1 MLKQQFNEV
10 KKLLIVSLAVFF
22 VATLTITTASA
33 ATGNVITY
41 TELQKSS
48 TNSQATTGSVVEVT
62 QLGQINAALEKG
74 PVLLKFGADWC
85 ESCNEMKPILQ
96 ALATEYKGK
105 ATIMS
110 VDIDKS
116 PELASYFGAGDVIP
130 DSTVIVM
137 NSKYSYM
144 QENGEV
150 TKDRSTARIIG
161 LTDKQELENVL
172 DLALSSTNAQNTDD
186 ENTLDEEDTDVQ
198 NTNDENTLDEE
209 DTDVQN
215 TDDENT
221 LDEEDTDV
229 QNTDEDTNVLV
240 AQFTSAVTK
249 GSSPLCVKFTDTS
262 TGEPTKWKWDLGDGT
277 TSSKQNP
284 KHEYSKAGSYTVKLT
299 VTNNEGSDTV
309 ARTNYIVVTK
319 PAAVSSNTD
328 EDNVEYVDEDNVQY
342 IDEDNIQYIYEDTN
356 ALVAQFT
363 SDVTKGSGPLC
374 VKFTDTSTGEPTKWK
389 WDFGDGTTSSKQNPK
404 HEYSKA
410 GSYTVKLTV
419 TNDEGSDTVTRTSY
433 VVVTKKNCNCRWK

>member
-22 VATLTITTASA
+22 VATLTIITASA

-62 QLGQINAALEKG
+62 QLEQINAALEKG

-96 ALATEYKGK
+96 TLATEYKGK

-144 QENGEV
+144 QENGKV

-161 LTDKQELENVL
+161 LTEKQELENVL
-172 DLALSSTNAQNTDD
+172 DLALSYTNAQSTDE
-186 ENTLDEEDTDVQ
+186 ENTVDEEDTDVQ
-198 NTNDENTLDEE
+198 NTSEENTVDEE

-215 TDDENT
+215 TDEENT
-221 LDEEDTDV
+221 VDEEDTDV

-262 TGEPTKWKWDLGDGT
+262 TGEPTKWKWDFGDGT

-284 KHEYSKAGSYTVKLT
+284 KHEYSKTGSYTVKLT
-299 VTNNEGSDTV
+299 VTNDEGSDTV
-309 ARTNYIVVTK
+309 TRTSYIVVTK
-319 PAAVSSNTD
+319 PTAVSSNTD
-328 EDNVEYVDEDNVQY
+328 EDNVEYVDEDSVQY

-363 SDVTKGSGPLC
+363 SDVTKGSGPFC

-389 WDFGDGTTSSKQNPK
+389 WNFGDGTTSTKQNPK

-419 TNDEGSDTVTRTSY
+419 TNDEGSDTVARTSY
-433 VVVTKKNCNCRWK
+433 IVVTKKNCNCGRK

>member
-10 KKLLIVSLAVFF
+10 KKLLVVSLAVFF

-144 QENGEV
+144 QENGKV
-150 TKDRSTARIIG
+150 TNDRSTARIIG
-161 LTDKQELENVL
+161 LTEKQELENVL

-186 ENTLDEEDTDVQ
+186 ENTVDEEDTDVQ
-198 NTNDENTLDEE
+198 NTSEENTVDEE

-215 TDDENT
+215 TDEENT
-221 LDEEDTDV
+221 VDEEDTDV

-240 AQFTSAVTK
+240 AQFTSDVTK
-249 GSSPLCVKFTDTS
+249 GSGPLCVKFTDTS
-262 TGEPTKWKWDLGDGT
+262 AGEPTKWKWDLGDGT

-299 VTNNEGSDTV
+299 VTNDEGSDTV
-309 ARTNYIVVTK
+309 TRTNYIVVTK
-319 PAAVSSNTD
+319 PTAVSSNTD
-328 EDNVEYVDEDNVQY
+328 DDNVEYVDEDSVQY

-374 VKFTDTSTGEPTKWK
+374 VKFTDISTGEPTKWK
-389 WDFGDGTTSSKQNPK
+389 WDFGDGTTSTKQNPK

-419 TNDEGSDTVTRTSY
+419 TNDEGSDTVARTSY
-433 VVVTKKNCNCRWK
+433 IVVTKKNCNCGRK